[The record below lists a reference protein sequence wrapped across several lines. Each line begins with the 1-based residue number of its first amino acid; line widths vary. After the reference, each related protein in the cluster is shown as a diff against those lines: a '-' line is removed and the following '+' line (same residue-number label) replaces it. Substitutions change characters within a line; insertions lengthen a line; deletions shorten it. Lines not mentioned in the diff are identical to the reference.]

1 MSGMNVG
8 RIDPSTRIFKMPEEI
23 PGAQPKA
30 QPQGEDKT
38 SFGQLVKGVLEEAV
52 QTDRAATAAISDFAA
67 GNTQDVHNVIVA
79 ANRANLALGLLVQI
93 RNRLVTAYN
102 ELSKISM

>member
-8 RIDPSTRIFKMPEEI
+8 RIDPSTRIFKMPEEL
-23 PGAQPKA
+23 PGTESKA
-30 QPQGEDKT
+30 QPQGEKGA

-52 QTDRAATAAISDFAA
+52 QTDRASTAAINDFTA

-79 ANRANLALGLLVQI
+79 ANRANLALGLLVEI

-102 ELSKISM
+102 ELSKISR